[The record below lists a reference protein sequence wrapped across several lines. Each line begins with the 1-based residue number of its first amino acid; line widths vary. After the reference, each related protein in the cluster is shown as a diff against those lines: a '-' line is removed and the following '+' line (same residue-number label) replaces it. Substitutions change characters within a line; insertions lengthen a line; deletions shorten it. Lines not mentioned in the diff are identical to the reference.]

1 MGKVTVSE
9 PSKGEALTVTKINET
24 IASWTTE
31 ASNIDDE
38 NVHDQ
43 SLDHYN
49 FRENAVRSQNEI
61 ISRGSSLIRFANHKG
76 INQRQI
82 KVYASATTLDF
93 TNHKHIFRGSYHI
106 WAFPHYP
113 TTSEI
118 NDFKIVTK
126 VFVSH
131 GNFTPIQVPGSERII
146 RYEGD
151 QLQRISLDETISYSC
166 LLNNVTAL
174 QLTGTVSNLQ
184 VFLQVLFEHFS
195 ADSGDNVKMGVYGH
209 FSEVETIKR

>member
-1 MGKVTVSE
+1 MGKVSVSE
-9 PSKGEALTVTKINET
+9 PIKGESLTVTKINST

-31 ASNIDDE
+31 SSNIDDE

-49 FRENAVRSQNEI
+49 FADNSVRLHNEI
-61 ISRGSSLIRFANHKG
+61 ISRGRSLIKFANHKG
-76 INQRQI
+76 FNQRQI
-82 KVYASATTLDF
+82 NVYASATTLDF
-93 TNHKHIFRGSYHI
+93 SNHKHIFRGSYHI
-106 WAFPHYP
+106 YAFPNYP
-113 TTSEI
+113 TTSQINYFEI
-118 NDFKIVTK
+118 ETK

-131 GNFTPIQVPGSERII
+131 NNSNPIQVPGSERVI

-151 QLQRISLDETISYSC
+151 QLDRVSLDETISYCS
-166 LLNNVTAL
+166 LLNNVTAF
-174 QLTGTVSNLQ
+174 TGTVSNLQ
-184 VFLQVLFEHFS
+184 VFLQVSFKHFS